1 MLNMQH
7 KVFLIED
14 NPTEGFLL
22 RLALSSIKNLEIVH
36 FKTGSELMDKI
47 AEKPSIAIVDLNLP
61 DIYGLDLIK
70 ALKKVSPK
78 TKIIVVSAQRDVDVI
93 STVQAEGTPYYLV
106 KSDSCLKNLKII
118 VEDFLFTMNHQQ

>member
-1 MLNMQH
+1 MKH

-22 RLALSSIKNLEIVH
+22 RLALSNVKNLEMSH
-36 FKTGSELMDKI
+36 FKTGAELMEKI
-47 AEKPSIAIVDLNLP
+47 SEKPSVAIVDLNLP

-70 ALKKVSPK
+70 EIKKISPK
-78 TKIIVVSAQRDVDVI
+78 TKIIVVSAQREIDVI

-106 KSDSCLKNLKII
+106 KSDSCLKNLKVI
-118 VEDFLFTMNHQQ
+118 VEDFLFTMDHQ